1 MRFALLGSALVV
13 SGFMLASTI
22 CALAV
27 ALLYR
32 LSSPRSTGTLLALRL
47 LPTAAGLFFAL
58 TLLGSYWRYEP
69 RYTDEPFPLGVLL
82 TTALALGLVTLA
94 LRRALQSWRLTRTLV
109 AAWCHHGERIHL
121 PGTTLPA
128 FVVQDDFPMV
138 AVVGIVRPVL
148 LVERQVLARLSP
160 EELQSV
166 VAHELGHLAA
176 RDNLRDML
184 MRFAPDWLSL
194 TGLSARLHDAWSAAA
209 EYEADD
215 HATRSGA
222 GPLALAGALVQ
233 VARLV
238 PPGARLR
245 FSAST
250 FHDGLELEPRVT
262 RLVARAEQGALEGPA
277 PGRFSWW
284 LLAPLAGLLVML
296 SFAPATLLAVHEA
309 AEFGLDLL
317 RF

>member
-1 MRFALLGSALVV
+1 MRFALLGIALVV
-13 SGFMLASTI
+13 SGFMLASSV
-22 CALAV
+22 CALGV
-27 ALLYR
+27 ALGCR
-32 LSSPRSTGTLLALRL
+32 LRSPRSTGALTVLRL
-47 LPTAAGLFFAL
+47 LPTAAGLVFAL

-69 RYTDEPFPLGVLL
+69 RQTDEPFPFGVLL
-82 TTALALGLVTLA
+82 TAALALGLVTLT

-109 AAWCHHGERIHL
+109 AAWCHHGEPIDL

-128 FVVQDDFPMV
+128 FAVQDDFPMV
-138 AVVGIVRPVL
+138 AVVGIVRPIL

-194 TGLSARLHDAWSAAA
+194 TGWGVRLHETWSSAA

-222 GPLALAGALVQ
+222 GALALAGALVQ

-245 FSAST
+245 LSAST
-250 FHDGLELEPRVT
+250 FHDGLELQPRVT
-262 RLVARAEQGALEGPA
+262 RLVARAEHDALAGPS
-277 PGRFSWW
+277 PSRFAWW
-284 LLAPLAGLLVML
+284 LWGPVAGLLVLL
-296 SFAPATLLAVHEA
+296 SLAPDTLLAVHEA
-309 AEFGLDLL
+309 AEFGLNLL